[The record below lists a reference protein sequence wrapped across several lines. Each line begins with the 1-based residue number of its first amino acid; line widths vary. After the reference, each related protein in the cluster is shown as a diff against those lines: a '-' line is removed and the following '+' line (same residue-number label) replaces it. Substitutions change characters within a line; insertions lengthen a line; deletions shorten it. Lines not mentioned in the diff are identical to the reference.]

1 MHVTVM
7 GHHHIPLA
15 RSSPPQSY
23 PLVPP
28 VFVDPFLATPPT
40 STLSYPVPPS
50 HRSNDGGFILALVLL
65 VLILVALFV
74 WAFFHPCKQWLRTT
88 FSRGA
93 KGGFVCH
100 VEFSKRNASTTYNI
114 LNEEGRIVAAALLP
128 YGVSS

>member
-1 MHVTVM
+1 MYKILRAFKFLDYVVNFSLNKTTFLLQVIVM

-23 PLVPP
+23 SLVPP

-50 HRSNDGGFILALVLL
+50 HPSNDGGFILALVLL

-74 WAFFHPCKQWLRTT
+74 
-88 FSRGA
+88 
-93 KGGFVCH
+93 
-100 VEFSKRNASTTYNI
+100 
-114 LNEEGRIVAAALLP
+114 
-128 YGVSS
+128 